1 MMSDLQEQVD
11 AEVKILLA
19 LKSEYKSGSGSDWK
33 PDTKPVHPVSCPPA
47 SSSMNAHDLNDQI
60 IKQGNLVR
68 DLKGKKAPKVRD
80 KMSLMS
86 KGNPTLDSHFDYTD

>member
-19 LKSEYKSGSGSDWK
+19 LKAEYKSGSGSDWK
-33 PDTKPVHPVSCPPA
+33 PDTKPVHPVSCSPA

-80 KMSLMS
+80 KMSLRS